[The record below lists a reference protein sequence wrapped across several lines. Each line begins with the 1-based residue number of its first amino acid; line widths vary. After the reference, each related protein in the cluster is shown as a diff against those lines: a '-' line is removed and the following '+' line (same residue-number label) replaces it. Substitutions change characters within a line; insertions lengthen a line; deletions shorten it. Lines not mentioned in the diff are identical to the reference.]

1 MESAKADRIIQLALV
16 RGHLSAAALE
26 QARQNHARQD
36 HAPPNDTQPSSGA
49 DRPHPDAAGLL
60 DTLIRRGC
68 LDESLVRRLAEEL
81 GGAPRTPPTGGPLTD
96 PTPTAPAGDSGDPAF
111 GARMAEWDR
120 YRVVRLL
127 GRGGMGEVFLAED
140 PRLGRRVAIKFLHRD
155 DLETVERFL
164 QEARIQARVQHEHV
178 CRVYEVGDLEG
189 RPFIAMQYIDG
200 PPVAALRN
208 ELSWEEMVRIIIRA
222 ADALQAAHRE
232 GLVHRDVKP
241 GNILVERRA
250 DGALHPYVVDFGLA
264 RELSASGLT
273 VTGALLGTPAYMSPE
288 QARGTREGVDR
299 RADIYGLGAT
309 LYDLLTGVPPLAG
322 PTAVA
327 TVVRILSEEPAPLRR
342 RAPDLPPD
350 LETVVMKCLEK
361 DPARRYDSAFAV
373 ARDLE
378 AVLAAEPILA
388 RPPSLRQRA
397 VKLVRRHRTSAAVIA
412 AVAAVT
418 LVLGGWLAAEKWR
431 LQAQARRAAEFGQEV
446 SAIEQTLRVAYFAPA
461 HDVTAEERE
470 ARAALV
476 RLERQADA
484 MADAA
489 AGPGHYALGRGFL
502 ALRDWAAARRHLE
515 RAWTAG
521 YRGGEVAGA
530 LGQALGAL
538 YLEEMD
544 RVRRIRGKELRE
556 AQEAAIGRAL
566 REPALGY
573 LTRAQGSAAGAS
585 DYVAAT
591 LALHE
596 SRWDEAL
603 VRARRAAA
611 HTRWFFEAWVLQG
624 RALQLRAGAASGR
637 GDMAA
642 ARRDLDAAAAAF
654 DEATAIARSAPTA
667 FVERAVNAAQRLEL
681 EAVSGGDVP
690 AAFAAGLT
698 AWRQAAAVAP
708 HDSRLHTQ
716 RAVLHWRLAE
726 YQANSGED
734 PARALDEAVAAA
746 RDAVRADPA
755 NDDAQLNLGQAWW
768 RRAESDQGRGV
779 DARPALREAVVAL
792 TRAVELNPDSTGA
805 ENSLGLVY
813 WTLAD
818 TEAAEGKDPRPNLE
832 RALQHLDGVIRI
844 NPRLA
849 TVHSNIGGVYSSIG
863 TWEISHGLDPTV
875 THERGAAACRQA
887 MAINPVLPH
896 AWINLANIQLRQG
909 SYLQQLNQDPRPL
922 FREAIEAYQKAIGL
936 NPRFAAGYTNLGTIY
951 QRLAYQVLL
960 EGGDPAALVSDAV
973 AWYRRAQE
981 VNPGSLTAFVNE
993 GAAHTIL
1000 ARYVLES
1007 GRDPTAPLAAARAA
1021 LTRGRAINPNSPS
1034 LHREWAD
1041 AALVQ
1046 ARWNARPGG
1055 RPEAVFDEAER
1066 AAGEALRL
1074 NPDSADAALCRAQV
1088 RRHRAAWEL
1097 VCRRRPDRWITGGIA
1112 DATRTFEIDPEQ
1124 FEALAVR
1131 AALRLLQAQVE
1142 RNPEQAHL
1150 AASAAADDLHA
1161 ALPKGPFL
1169 DRSLAPLLAEAER
1182 MAGGKQ
1188 GVRR

>member
-1 MESAKADRIIQLALV
+1 MEPAKADRIIQLALV
-16 RGHLSAAALE
+16 RGHLSASALE
-26 QARQNHARQD
+26 QARLDPTHAD
-36 HAPPNDTQPSSGA
+36 TTLPPTETG
-49 DRPHPDAAGLL
+49 RPLRDAADLL

-68 LDESLVRRLAEEL
+68 LDESLVRRLAEEF
-81 GGAPRTPPTGGPLTD
+81 GGAPRTPPPSGPTSD
-96 PTPTAPAGDSGDPAF
+96 PTSTAPAGDSGDPAF

-120 YRVVRLL
+120 YRVIRLL

-140 PRLGRRVAIKFLHRD
+140 PRLGRRVAVKFLHRD

-189 RPFIAMQYIDG
+189 RPFIAMQFIDG
-200 PPVAALRN
+200 PSVAALRN
-208 ELSWEEMVRIIIRA
+208 ELNWEDKVRIVIRA
-222 ADALQAAHRE
+222 ADALQAAHKE

-288 QARGTREGVDR
+288 QARGTRESVDR

-322 PTAVA
+322 PTALA
-327 TVVRILSEEPAPLRR
+327 TVVRIISEEPVPLRR

-361 DPARRYDSAFAV
+361 NPARRYDSAFAL

-378 AVLAAEPILA
+378 AVLEAEPILA

-397 VKLVRRHRTSAAVIA
+397 VKLARRHRTLAAVLA

-446 SAIEQTLRVAYFAPA
+446 SAIEQALRVAYFAPT

-484 MADAA
+484 MSDTA

-502 ALRDWAAARRHLE
+502 ALRDWTAARRHLE
-515 RAWTAG
+515 RAWAAG
-521 YRGGEVAGA
+521 YQDDEVAAA

-556 AQEAAIGRAL
+556 AQEAAAGRAL

-573 LTRAQGSAAGAS
+573 LTRAQGSTAGGS

-596 SRWDEAL
+596 ARWGEAL
-603 VRARRAAA
+603 ARARRAAA
-611 HTRWFFEAWVLQG
+611 RTRWYYEAWVLQG
-624 RALQLRAGAASGR
+624 RALRMRAGDASDR
-637 GDMAA
+637 GDLAA
-642 ARRDLDAAAAAF
+642 ARHDLDTAAAALG
-654 DEATAIARSAPTA
+654 EAVTIARSAPSA
-667 FVERAVNAAQRLEL
+667 FVERVVVAAQRLEL

-690 AAFAAGLT
+690 AAFAAGLA

-716 RAVLHWRLAE
+716 RAVLQWRLAE

-734 PARALDEAVAAA
+734 PAHALDEAVTAA

-755 NDDAQLNLGQAWW
+755 NDDAHLNLGQAWW

-779 DARPALREAVVAL
+779 DARPALREAVAAL
-792 TRAVELNPDSTGA
+792 RRAVELNPNSSGA

-818 TEAAEGKDPRPNLE
+818 TEAAEGKDPRPNLDL
-832 RALQHLDGVIRI
+832 ALRHLDGVIRI

-849 TVHSNIGGVYSSIG
+849 TVHSNRGGVYSSIG
-863 TWEISHGLDPTV
+863 TWEINHGLDPSA
-875 THERGAAACRQA
+875 THARGAAACRQA
-887 MAINPVLPH
+887 MTINPALPH

-922 FREAIEAYQKAIGL
+922 FREAIEAYQKAIEL

-951 QRLAYQVLL
+951 QRLAYQDLL
-960 EGGDPAALVSDAV
+960 EGGDPTARLGDAV

-981 VNPGSLTAFVNE
+981 VNPGNLTGFVNE

-1000 ARYVLES
+1000 ARYLLES
-1007 GRDPTAPLAAARAA
+1007 GRDPMAELTAARVA
-1021 LTRGRAINPNSPS
+1021 LARGRAINPNSAS

-1041 AALVQ
+1041 AALVE
-1046 ARWNARPGG
+1046 ARWSARPGG
-1055 RPEAVFDEAER
+1055 RPEAAFDEAER

-1097 VCRRRPDRWITGGIA
+1097 ACRRPPERWITGGIA
-1112 DATRTFEIDPEQ
+1112 DATQTFEIDPEQ

-1131 AALRLLQAQVE
+1131 AALRLLQAQAE
-1142 RNPEQAHL
+1142 RNPEQVHQI
-1150 AASAAADDLHA
+1150 AAAAVADLHA
-1161 ALPKGPFL
+1161 AIPKGPFL

-1182 MAGGKQ
+1182 LAGKK
-1188 GVRR
+1188 